1 MIIQARIFYYIGLS
15 NTSKQNLLNLGK
27 WYIIL
32 MSIPLFIYLI
42 CSIENIVFRDEG
54 PFGGLQRVRHN
65 WVTNTS
71 TFSTNTT
78 EMITPRKP
86 LKQIQ

>member
-65 WVTNTS
+65 WVTGCLCTRPHTYTLGS
-71 TFSTNTT
+71 LFAV
-78 EMITPRKP
+78 
-86 LKQIQ
+86 